1 MFENLKIRAA
11 LLSHQKGDTDKA
23 KAAYA
28 DFYAKGIIRGSYI
41 LPWSILLL
49 REGGEENYK
58 KVKEIL
64 AKVQKSPDIDAE
76 RRSDL
81 LMNFAVADFKLG
93 NTEKAIEL
101 MERNHQS
108 HPCGNSYGALGYMY
122 IAAGMVEKALEFNVG
137 ALEYDDEDPV
147 ILDNLGQIHYRLLED
162 KEKALEYFE
171 KAHALKPTQID
182 TLWFLSRYDLEKG
195 DTQAA
200 IEKLETALEGRFS
213 PLNYV
218 TADIVQKEIARLRG

>member
-28 DFYAKGIIRGSYI
+28 AFYAKGIIRGSYI

-147 ILDNLGQIHYRLLED
+147 VLDNLGQIHYRLLED

-171 KAHALKPTQID
+171 KAHDLKPTQID